1 MREVARVTHQV
12 APSQACVLI
21 VGETGT
27 GKELIARAVHD
38 LSPRFSGPY
47 IRVNCGALT
56 ESLLESEL
64 FGHVKGSFTGA
75 VDNRTGRFEAA
86 HTGSIFLDEINSTTP
101 KLQVKLLRVLQE
113 GEFERVGDIRT
124 VKVDTRIIAA
134 TNRDLLDEIDAGRFR
149 EDLYYRLNVVPIYL
163 PPLRERREDI
173 GPLVEFFLK
182 RYADQNRKEV
192 RRVHPEAMRLL
203 RDHDWPGNVREL
215 QNYVERAVILGD
227 GPELTVEHLP
237 PQLRGESPPARSA
250 PAAATSTRLTS
261 ELVRQGIRAAGPAA
275 NDLHN
280 RIVGQV
286 ERELI
291 QQVLASCER
300 VQIKAAA
307 RLGIN
312 RNTLHKKLAE
322 FRIDDNDADDP
333 DRPAPKGHANGD
345 SAPADDDEWGILG
358 GTSRSGGPSSRSVPL
373 RGPAHDPRLR
383 PAARPPLSG
392 RLPRMARRGQDR
404 LGRPGLRRPA
414 VQHRLRLRR
423 LRRPP
428 RRRRSTSTGR
438 GAGSREVARVLKPD
452 GTFWLAIGD
461 EFAAELK
468 VIVHRELG
476 LSLRNWVIWYYT
488 FGVHCTKKFS
498 AEPRPPVLLREGPEV
513 VHLQRRRVRVP
524 SARQLVYADSRA
536 NPRAGS
542 PTTPGSCAPRTSP
555 TASPPTATPGTSPA
569 SAARSRS
576 APAGTAARCPSSSS
590 AGSSAPARTPATSS
604 STPSAAAA
612 RRWSSP
618 RSSTAATSASSSP
631 PDYAA
636 QIQARLDAVAGRPA
650 PRRRRRARWR
660 AGRAGVEGAGRVS
673 RAGIG

>member
-1 MREVARVTHQV
+1 MANHYDRTPARTGDEFSLSGVVGPSAAMREVARITHQV
-12 APSQACVLI
+12 APSRACVLI

-182 RYADQNRKEV
+182 RYADQNRKEI
-192 RRVHPEAMRLL
+192 RRLHPEAMRLL

-227 GPELTVEHLP
+227 GHELTVDHLP
-237 PQLRGESPPARSA
+237 PQLRGESAPRPIRARGGDLNA
-250 PAAATSTRLTS
+250 LTT
-261 ELVRQGIRAAGPAA
+261 ELVRQGIRVAGPVA
-275 NDLHN
+275 NDLHT

-291 QQVLASCER
+291 QQVLVSCER

-322 FRIDDNDADDP
+322 FRIDDQDAESVPDP
-333 DRPAPKGHANGD
+333 AAKGHSNGD
-345 SAPADDDEWGILG
+345 SSPSDE
-358 GTSRSGGPSSRSVPL
+358 
-373 RGPAHDPRLR
+373 
-383 PAARPPLSG
+383 
-392 RLPRMARRGQDR
+392 
-404 LGRPGLRRPA
+404 
-414 VQHRLRLRR
+414 
-423 LRRPP
+423 
-428 RRRRSTSTGR
+428 
-438 GAGSREVARVLKPD
+438 E
-452 GTFWLAIGD
+452 
-461 EFAAELK
+461 
-468 VIVHRELG
+468 
-476 LSLRNWVIWYYT
+476 
-488 FGVHCTKKFS
+488 
-498 AEPRPPVLLREGPEV
+498 
-513 VHLQRRRVRVP
+513 
-524 SARQLVYADSRA
+524 
-536 NPRAGS
+536 
-542 PTTPGSCAPRTSP
+542 
-555 TASPPTATPGTSPA
+555 
-569 SAARSRS
+569 
-576 APAGTAARCPSSSS
+576 
-590 AGSSAPARTPATSS
+590 
-604 STPSAAAA
+604 
-612 RRWSSP
+612 
-618 RSSTAATSASSSP
+618 
-631 PDYAA
+631 
-636 QIQARLDAVAGRPA
+636 
-650 PRRRRRARWR
+650 
-660 AGRAGVEGAGRVS
+660 
-673 RAGIG
+673 